1 MNIET
6 KAEAEYIIDL
16 KKIGLLK
23 INRRLL
29 IFLEMEQ

>member
-6 KAEAEYIIDL
+6 KAVVDYRIDL
-16 KKIGLLK
+16 KSIGLLK

-29 IFLEMEQ
+29 IFLEMDQ